1 MGSSYCVAYSGP
13 DESRA
18 AIGVSV
24 EMCYAAHGLGS
35 VIGSG
40 PMDVAAFLP
49 VSRYGAHH
57 ESGISLGKGGVVE
70 PEAAHDTRS
79 VIFDDYVGEICQCLR
94 KRDSG
99 WQAQVDAKA
108 LFPDI
113 MLHEVTANALLGYV
127 HEVSGLV
134 AGRGLDLDDLGSQ
147 VAEESGTE
155 GACKSPGE
163 IEDSYA
169 GEGARAFI

>member
-1 MGSSYCVAYSGP
+1 
-13 DESRA
+13 
-18 AIGVSV
+18 
-24 EMCYAAHGLGS
+24 
-35 VIGSG
+35 
-40 PMDVAAFLP
+40 MDVASFLP

-79 VIFDDYVGEICQCLR
+79 VVFDDYVGEICQCLR

-113 MLHEVTANALLGYV
+113 VLHEVTADALLGYV
-127 HEVSGLV
+127 HEVPGLV
-134 AGRGLDLDDLGSQ
+134 AGRGFDLDHLGSQ
-147 VAEESGTE
+147 VTEEPGAERARE
-155 GACKSPGE
+155 SPGK

-169 GEGARAFI
+169 GEGAEAFI